1 MKKTALILSLGILL
15 FSCKDH
21 KTDIPTE
28 DKNGIPNSEVATND
42 KDSTKI
48 DWSQIPEI
56 KDIGNFPFVIAPPG
70 LKIKDEK
77 DGASEIFPDTKME
90 IYNGKNITTIEG
102 KLAALSFESDNG
114 KDFSKNIFDRNIYSY
129 FDKIGAKLLYKGNFP
144 EDETQK
150 VRLEKNLWNG
160 KNATYAI
167 FRESEAPFSI
177 YAFRNNGENYVASA
191 QANSAQGNV
200 FVMKVGTDSTAI
212 K

>member
-1 MKKTALILSLGILL
+1 MKKLTLVLSLGIIL
-15 FSCKDH
+15 FSCNNDK
-21 KTDIPTE
+21 KTDIPAE
-28 DKNGIPNSEVATND
+28 DKNGIPNAEASAESNSEEI
-42 KDSTKI
+42 K
-48 DWSQIPEI
+48 WGQIPEI
-56 KDIGNFPFVIAPPG
+56 KDIGTFPFITAPAG

-77 DGASEIFPDTKME
+77 DGASEVFPDAKME
-90 IYNGKNITTIEG
+90 IYNGKTISTVEG
-102 KLAALSFESDNG
+102 KLAALSFESENG
-114 KDFSKNIFDRNIYSY
+114 KDFSKVIFDKNIYSY

-167 FRESEAPFSI
+167 FRESEAPFTM
-177 YAFRNNGENYVASA
+177 YAFRNNGKNYVASA

-200 FVMKVGTDSTAI
+200 FVMEVENQDSAV